1 MRLENCFKAGS
12 CILKVAVLAVLCTLA
27 VGCSKE
33 DKLEIPDSLRESV
46 WTMWTEDGS
55 KELAF
60 HFLFECT
67 LTEKPLDGT
76 PVEYR
81 YIYKYNKPNLE
92 LRPYDE
98 GRGEELKGSIFR
110 WDDHSIGMSLYTS
123 ADNTLVFSSSKS
135 DGHTVWAD
143 L

>member
-1 MRLENCFKAGS
+1 MNLENCFKAGS
-12 CILKVAVLAVLCTLA
+12 RTLKVAVLAVLCTLA

-33 DKLEIPDSLRESV
+33 DKLEIPDSLSESV

-60 HFLFECT
+60 HSFFECT
-67 LTEKPLDGT
+67 LTERPLDGT
-76 PVEYR
+76 SVEYR
-81 YIYKYNKPNLE
+81 YIYKYNKPDLE

-123 ADNTLVFSSSKS
+123 ADNTLVFSSNKS

-143 L
+143 I

>member
-12 CILKVAVLAVLCTLA
+12 RILKVAVLAVLCTLA

-60 HFLFECT
+60 HSLFECT

-98 GRGEELKGSIFR
+98 GRGEELTGRILQYS
-110 WDDHSIGMSLYTS
+110 DHEINMSLYS
-123 ADNTLVFSSSKS
+123 VSDNSLVFTANKAN
-135 DGHTVWAD
+135 DLVWAD
-143 L
+143 I

>member
-1 MRLENCFKAGS
+1 M
-12 CILKVAVLAVLCTLA
+12 
-27 VGCSKE
+27 
-33 DKLEIPDSLRESV
+33 EIPDSLRESV

-60 HFLFECT
+60 HSLFECT

-98 GRGEELKGSIFR
+98 GRGEELTGSIFR

-123 ADNTLVFSSSKS
+123 TDNTIVFSSSKS

-143 L
+143 M

>member
-12 CILKVAVLAVLCTLA
+12 RILKVAVLAVLCTLA

-33 DKLEIPDSLRESV
+33 DKMEIPDSLRESV

-60 HFLFECT
+60 HSLFECT

-123 ADNTLVFSSSKS
+123 TDNTIVFSSSKS

-143 L
+143 M

>member
-1 MRLENCFKAGS
+1 MKPENCFKAGS
-12 CILKVAVLAVLCTLA
+12 CILKVAVLSVLCTLA

-33 DKLEIPDSLRESV
+33 DKMEIPDSLRESV

-60 HFLFECT
+60 HSLTECT

-81 YIYKYNKPNLE
+81 YIYKYRKPNLE

-110 WDDHSIGMSLYTS
+110 WDDHSIGMFLYTS
-123 ADNTLVFSSSKS
+123 DDNTLVFSSNKS

-143 L
+143 M

>member
-12 CILKVAVLAVLCTLA
+12 HILKVAVLSVLCTLA

-33 DKLEIPDSLRESV
+33 DKLEIPDSLSESV
-46 WTMWTEDGS
+46 WTMWTEEGS
-55 KELAF
+55 KELVF
-60 HFLFECT
+60 HSHTECT
-67 LTEKPLDGT
+67 LTVKPVGGD

>member
-33 DKLEIPDSLRESV
+33 DKMEIPDSLRESV

-123 ADNTLVFSSSKS
+123 TDNTIVFSSSKS

-143 L
+143 I

>member
-12 CILKVAVLAVLCTLA
+12 RILKVAVLAVLCTLA

-33 DKLEIPDSLRESV
+33 DKLEIPDSLIESV
-46 WTMWTEDGS
+46 WTMWAEDGS

-60 HFLFECT
+60 HSLFECT

-123 ADNTLVFSSSKS
+123 TDNTIVFSSSKS

-143 L
+143 I

>member
-1 MRLENCFKAGS
+1 MRLENCFKAG
-12 CILKVAVLAVLCTLA
+12 LRVAKMAVLAVLCTLA

-60 HFLFECT
+60 HSLFECT

-123 ADNTLVFSSSKS
+123 TDNTIVFSSSKS

-143 L
+143 M

>member
-1 MRLENCFKAGS
+1 M
-12 CILKVAVLAVLCTLA
+12 
-27 VGCSKE
+27 
-33 DKLEIPDSLRESV
+33 EIPDSLRESV

-60 HFLFECT
+60 HSLFECT

-98 GRGEELKGSIFR
+98 GRGEELTGRILQYS
-110 WDDHSIGMSLYTS
+110 DHEINMSLYS
-123 ADNTLVFSSSKS
+123 VSDNSLVFTANKAN
-135 DGHTVWAD
+135 DLVWAD
-143 L
+143 M